1 MKKEKF
7 IVIDGNSL
15 ANRAFY
21 AIPLLSNSR
30 GVITNA
36 AYGFTNM
43 LMRIFADE
51 KPDYMAV
58 AFDKGRVVFRHQEY
72 AEYKGQRK
80 GMPDELRPQ
89 MGIIKDI
96 LKAMNVAV
104 FEMEGYEADDLIGT
118 MVKWAEKENLE
129 TLIVTGDRDALQLV
143 SENTRVLLTRKGISE
158 LEIFDIPAV
167 KEKFGLTPEQII
179 DLKGLMG
186 DPSDNIP
193 GVPGVGEKT
202 ALKLLQEYGSVE
214 NIMAHLEDFQGKKLG
229 EKLKENKEQA
239 FLSKKLATIYC
250 CVEMDLSREKV
261 KVVPPDYEALIDI
274 YKELDFNN
282 LLKNILAER
291 KAPVKKLE
299 TRGEIIERPA
309 RLKEILTGTDIK
321 ELSFLLHF
329 DSPDAHRG
337 KVTCLGI
344 WLNDIGYLIQDVKDF
359 GPFFKELKPYLEDED
374 IPKITYDAKMAHIFF
389 LREKIKLRGVRWD
402 VLLASYLLDPS
413 QNDLSLKNL
422 IYRNF
427 GTVVAE
433 EEPARS
439 LNLLEGMH
447 KLKSVVVQ
455 KITAHDL
462 LELYEEVELPLS
474 RVLAHMELQGV
485 KLDREQLKK
494 MGKELEQRINGLTGK
509 IFALA
514 GEEFNINSPKQ
525 LGSILFE
532 KLGLPVVKKTK
543 TGYSTD
549 AEVLETLAEQ
559 HQIVKEILNY
569 RMLVKLKS
577 TYVDGLLN
585 IMNTKTNK
593 VHTSF
598 NQTITATG
606 RLSSTEPNLQN
617 IPIRLEEGRK
627 IRKAFIPSK
636 EGYILLTADYSQI
649 ELRILAHIAQ
659 DEVLIEAFGNGQDI
673 HSRTASEIFNVPME
687 QVTKEMRRHAKAINF
702 GIIYGLSDFGLA
714 KDLGIS
720 RKEAK
725 SYIDNYFKKYAGVK
739 RWIEH
744 IIQEAREKGYV
755 TTLLGRR
762 RYLNDI
768 NSKNYN
774 LRSFAE
780 RTAMN
785 TPIQGS
791 AADIIK
797 IAMVNIFEKMERNGF
812 SARMILQVHD
822 ELVFEA
828 PPREASR
835 LISLVRTE
843 MEQAYPLIVPLKVDM
858 QVGFNWYE
866 LESIY

>member
-21 AIPLLSNSR
+21 AIPLLSNSK

-43 LMRIFADE
+43 LLRIFSDE
-51 KPDYMAV
+51 KPDYLAV
-58 AFDKGRVVFRHQEY
+58 AFDKGRVVFRHQDY
-72 AEYKGQRK
+72 PDYKGQRK

-89 MGIIKDI
+89 MNLIKDI
-96 LKAMNVAV
+96 LKAMNVSI
-104 FEMEGYEADDLIGT
+104 FEMEGFEADDLIGT

-143 SENTRVLLTRKGISE
+143 SKDTKVLLTRKGISE
-158 LEIFDIPAV
+158 LEIFDIKAI
-167 KEKFGLTPEQII
+167 KEKYGLTPEQVI

-186 DPSDNIP
+186 DQSDNIP

-202 ALKLLQEYGSVE
+202 ALKLLNQYGSVE
-214 NIMAHLEDFQGKKLG
+214 NIMANLDDFQGKKLG
-229 EKLKENKEQA
+229 EKLRENKDLA

-250 CVEMDLSREKV
+250 CIEMELTKEKL
-261 KVVPPDYEALIDI
+261 KVVKPDYEALISI
-274 YKELDFNN
+274 YEELDFKN
-282 LLKNILAER
+282 LLKNTLAEE
-291 KAPVKKLE
+291 KAPARKLE
-299 TRGEIIERPA
+299 TKGEIIERPA
-309 RLKEILTGTDIK
+309 RLKEILSGTEVK
-321 ELSFLLHF
+321 ELAFLLQF
-329 DSPDAHRG
+329 DSPDALRG
-337 KVTCLGI
+337 KVTSLGI
-344 WLNDIGYLIQDVKDF
+344 WLNDVGYLIQDIKEF
-359 GPFFKELKPYLEDED
+359 GQFFKILKPYLENED
-374 IPKITYDAKMAHIFF
+374 IPKIIYDVKMAHIFF
-389 LREKIKLRGVRWD
+389 LREKIKLKGFSWD
-402 VLLASYLLDPS
+402 ILLAAYLLDPS
-413 QNDLSLKNL
+413 KNDISLQNL
-422 IYRNF
+422 IYENYGR
-427 GTVVAE
+427 VVAE

-439 LNLLEGMH
+439 LNLLEGMYQLRDIVFK
-447 KLKSVVVQ
+447 KLKENGLM
-455 KITAHDL
+455 K
-462 LELYEEVELPLS
+462 LYEEVEEPLS
-474 RVLAHMELQGV
+474 RILAHMELQGV
-485 KLDREQLKK
+485 KLDRDQLLI
-494 MGKELEQRINGLTGK
+494 MGKELELRIDELTRN
-509 IFALA
+509 IYCLA
-514 GEEFNINSPKQ
+514 EEEFNINSPKQ
-525 LGSILFE
+525 LGVILFE
-532 KLGLPVVKKTK
+532 KLNLPVIKKTK
-543 TGYSTD
+543 TGYSTN
-549 AEVLETLAEQ
+549 AEVLEALADE
-559 HQIVKEILNY
+559 HEIVKEILDY
-569 RMLVKLKS
+569 RQLVKLKS

-585 IMNTKTNK
+585 IINPKTKK

-617 IPIRLEEGRK
+617 IPIRLEEGRR

-649 ELRILAHIAQ
+649 ELRVLAHVAK
-659 DEVLIEAFGNGQDI
+659 DEVLIEAFKNNQDI
-673 HSRTASEIFNVPME
+673 HSRTASEVFNVPME

-702 GIIYGLSDFGLA
+702 GIVYGLSDFGLA
-714 KDLGIS
+714 RDLGIT

-725 SYIDNYFKKYAGVK
+725 SYIDNYFNRYEGVK
-739 RWIEH
+739 RWIDK
-744 IIQEAREKGYV
+744 IIDEAREKGYV

-768 NSKNYN
+768 LSKNYN

-797 IAMVNIFEKMERNGF
+797 IAMVNIFEKLQSNRF

-835 LISLVRTE
+835 LITLVKTE
-843 MEQAYPLIVPLKVDM
+843 MEQAYQLEVPLKVDM
-858 QVGFNWYE
+858 QVGFNWYD
-866 LESIY
+866 LESI